1 MFIFKMS
8 INGVK
13 NGVSFITQ
21 MQPTRDLQNV
31 WIMFD
36 HVKRVVGWTTMACH
50 VYDRVYCKML
60 TIVVCDMQYEDIKVQ
75 QLMCKKLNEMMLKH
89 GFLKPNFKRFM
100 VNNA

>member
-1 MFIFKMS
+1 
-8 INGVK
+8 
-13 NGVSFITQ
+13 

-60 TIVVCDMQYEDIKVQ
+60 TTVVCDMQYEDIKVQ
-75 QLMCKKLNEMMLKH
+75 QLMWKKLNEMMLKH